1 MIVSYIALYSY
12 IFELMLVYIIKLTEK
27 VQKNI
32 LYKSTEK
39 RLFKKNK
46 TETMTIALYYEYKHS
61 TNKEK

>member
-39 RLFKKNK
+39 RLFKKK
-46 TETMTIALYYEYKHS
+46 PETMTIALYYEYKHS